1 MLRRVLTLVLC
12 CLMIVSLSACG
23 SKEPKT
29 KDYIVTNSLGTEID
43 VSLMVGLG
51 TKVKTEGESI
61 SISTRAGDV
70 KGKAL
75 TFEDINSYR
84 VNHYNDMDYF
94 EYTINGF
101 ECFGYGGGG
110 GEGATAFTHV
120 IVVSDNAG
128 IILVAANQDAMYDAE
143 ATVTF
148 SVKGAVAS
156 TDSEP

>member
-1 MLRRVLTLVLC
+1 MLKRVLALVLC

-23 SKEPKT
+23 SDEPKT
-29 KDYIVTNSLGTEID
+29 KDYTITNSLGTQID
-43 VSLMVGLG
+43 VSLLVGLG
-51 TKVKTEGESI
+51 TKVKTDGDSI

-84 VNHYNDMDYF
+84 VDHYNDMDFF

-101 ECFGYGGGG
+101 DCFGYGGE

-128 IILVAANQDAMYDAE
+128 VILVAASQDAMYDAE

-156 TDSEP
+156 TESEP